1 MKARVS
7 SQPRQWT
14 SAKLRV
20 VPTGMNNTH
29 HNRVKVIITQPDG
42 SKIFLQLQDSHAYAL
57 SDAIIDA
64 MEAQSKA
71 SPDVRR
77 PKQA

>member
-14 SAKLRV
+14 SANLRV

-29 HNRVKVIITQPDG
+29 HNRVKVIITPPTG
-42 SKIFLQLQDSHAYAL
+42 KKIFLQLEDRHAYAL

-64 MEAQSKA
+64 MELQDRAGNA
-71 SPDVRR
+71 P
-77 PKQA
+77 